1 MPVWWRLH
9 LSQHILL
16 DYTWWPH
23 LHDGEQPAFSK
34 GEHANSRTVERNRPK
49 PLTSI
54 MKTKVLVGVAAA
66 LFLTTTALQAQTF
79 TGIDLGTPALPG
91 SVTSNPDG
99 TKTIVGGGADIWGT
113 ADAGYYYYATISDP
127 VWDAVVH
134 VRDLQG
140 PDWWTKCEL
149 MVRMPGPTGA
159 PAANDPFIAAMTTR
173 IAGQNQVAP
182 QWRTARGGN
191 ADWNQFDQT
200 VRPTY
205 PGTWLRITRTGS
217 LFTMWYGNDGV
228 NWTKYVDIDTAKTDV
243 VGSDNGTRFGTP
255 WPDTVYVGVAV
266 TAHNDSDMTGG
277 VAVISDLK
285 ITSSP
290 TPPNLVIL
298 QDVQDATAYVGTA
311 ALFSFSATNSA
322 IPNGYVGSYQ
332 WYKNGTAVQGAV
344 GNQFNF
350 IASAADNGAKVYC
363 KAFSGSASIQSRE
376 ATLTVKP
383 GATYTGY
390 LKWEWF
396 SGQSRA
402 NIEVGN
408 CGPANRIMDITA
420 FETIT
425 GYADNYASRVSG
437 LFIPPET
444 GKYVFFVAADDD
456 ADLFLS
462 TDDSPSN
469 KRLIAQETAWS
480 PARTWVTSPASDIN
494 QKRSDW
500 FTPDEGMTYP
510 YQSGIDLVKGQSYY
524 IEAVH
529 HEGGGG
535 DNLAVTFKLIDQPD
549 PADGDAP
556 KMTNGVISMLT
567 WTPTKLDVA
576 TNPLDADMFE
586 DQSVTFT
593 AAFSTDAETLP
604 KLQWQRQAPGSS
616 DWVDIAGATIGSYT
630 LTTRLADNGTK
641 FRCVATIPYAGLTAA
656 SAPATLTVKAA
667 PFITGLVK
675 RELWGPNNS
684 SVTRAQVEAG
694 TAGLP
699 NSTDYLNSFA
709 TTDFAENYVQR
720 LSCYFVPPTTG
731 DYVFFVCS
739 DDDSDLFLS
748 TNEDPAN
755 KRLIAQESGWS
766 GARAWNSVGGGSTV
780 SQKRSDQFSPDGGV
794 TTPYASGI
802 HLEAGK
808 RYYIEAVH
816 HEGTGGDNLA
826 ATYKLISE
834 ADPNDGDYTKL
845 TGSVIG
851 VKAPAPTRLDI
862 TVQPQ
867 DVVAHGWDQAIFTV
881 DASTDALYP
890 PTYQWRRNGTPIPG
904 ATAKTYSLVTCL
916 SDNGAEFDC
925 VVSLA
930 GYATPA
936 ISRKAKLT
944 VLGDAVFVPGT
955 LKAERFSNQNRENVL
970 AGRVGAPNLVE
981 YYSTFEAPV
990 DVADNYA
997 RRVSGFFIP
1006 AVTGNYV
1013 FFTCSDDDSDLY
1025 ISTDDQPCNK
1035 RLVAQEQGWSP
1046 NRQWNVANGG
1056 SVDMKRSDRWSP
1068 DGGATVPWANGIRLE
1083 AGKRYYI
1090 EGVMH
1095 EGGGGDNF
1103 SATFKL
1109 IDDPDPENDTPSA
1122 FVAAVIGHMEPP
1134 AAQEIKF
1141 TKITV
1146 NANGTITV
1154 EWTGG
1159 GTLEATPSLDP
1170 GKVNWQPVPGAT
1182 SPFTFAPTEKML
1194 FGRIKK

>member
-1 MPVWWRLH
+1 
-9 LSQHILL
+9 
-16 DYTWWPH
+16 
-23 LHDGEQPAFSK
+23 
-34 GEHANSRTVERNRPK
+34 
-49 PLTSI
+49 
-54 MKTKVLVGVAAA
+54 MKTKVLVGVATAV
-66 LFLTTTALQAQTF
+66 FLTTTALQAQTF
-79 TGIDLGTPALPG
+79 TGIDLGTPSLPG

-140 PDWWTKCEL
+140 PDNWTKCEL
-149 MVRMPGPTGA
+149 MVRLPDGA
-159 PAANDPFIAAMTTR
+159 TPAADDPFIAAMTTR
-173 IAGQNQVAP
+173 TGGQNQIAP
-182 QWRTARGGN
+182 QWRTARAGN
-191 ADWNQFDQT
+191 ADWNALGRT

-205 PGTWLRITRTGS
+205 PGTWLRVQRQWSI
-217 LFTMWYGNDGV
+217 FTMWYGNDGV

-243 VGSDNGTRFGTP
+243 VGSDNGTTFGEA
-255 WPDTVYVGVAV
+255 WPNTVFVGVAV
-266 TAHNDSDMTGG
+266 TAHNDSDATGG

-285 ITSSP
+285 ITKGPSTP
-290 TPPNLVIL
+290 TLAIVE
-298 QDVQDATAYVGTA
+298 DVQDATAIVGTA
-311 ALFSFSATNSA
+311 AIFSFAVTNTA
-322 IPNGYVGSYQ
+322 IENGIVSDYQ
-332 WYKNGTAVQGAV
+332 WYKNGSPIAGAT
-344 GNQFNF
+344 GSRLNF
-350 IASAADNGAKVYC
+350 ITGASDNGAKVYC
-363 KAFSGSASIQSRE
+363 KASLAGVSIQSRE
-376 ATLTVKP
+376 ATLTVNP
-383 GATYTGY
+383 GTSYVGY

-396 SGQSRA
+396 SGQTRVNVA
-402 NIEVGN
+402 GGN
-408 CGPANRIMDITA
+408 CGPANRIMDINQCATPVN
-420 FETIT
+420 
-425 GYADNYASRVSG
+425 YADNYASRVSG
-437 LFIPPET
+437 LFVPAET

-456 ADLFLS
+456 TDVFLS
-462 TDDSPSN
+462 TDENPAN

-480 PARTWVTSPASDIN
+480 DARQWITSPASDVN

-500 FTPDEGMTYP
+500 FTPDQGMTYP
-510 YQSGIDLVKGQSYY
+510 YQEGIDLVKDQPYY
-524 IEAVH
+524 IEVVQR
-529 HEGGGG
+529 EGGGG
-535 DNLAVTFKLIDQPD
+535 DHLGVTFKLITEAD
-549 PADGDAP
+549 PADGTATRL
-556 KMTNGVISMLT
+556 TNGVIRMLT
-567 WTPTKLDVA
+567 WAPTKLDVA
-576 TNPLDADMFE
+576 TNPLDASMFE

-616 DWVDIAGATIGSYT
+616 DWVDIAGATTGSYT
-630 LTTRLADNGTK
+630 LTTRLVDNGAK
-641 FRCVATIPYAGLTAA
+641 FRCVATIPYAGLTATTTA
-656 SAPATLTVKAA
+656 ATLTVKEA

-675 RELWGPNNS
+675 RELWGPDNS

-699 NSTDYLNSFA
+699 NTTDYLSSFA

-748 TNEDPAN
+748 TDEDPAN

-766 GARAWNSVGGGSTV
+766 GARAWNSIGGGSTV
-780 SQKRSDQFSPDGGV
+780 SQKRSDQFSPDGG
-794 TTPYASGI
+794 TTYPYASGI
-802 HLEAGK
+802 RLEAGK
-808 RYYIEAVH
+808 RYYLEAVH
-816 HEGTGGDNLA
+816 HEGTGGDNVA
-826 ATYKLISE
+826 ATYKLFSE

-890 PTYQWRRNGTPIPG
+890 PTYQWRRNGNPIPG

-970 AGRVGAPNLVE
+970 AGRVGAPDLLA
-981 YYSTFEAPV
+981 YYSSFEAPV
-990 DVADNYA
+990 GAADNYVL
-997 RRVSGFFIP
+997 RVSGFFIP

-1035 RLVAQEQGWSP
+1035 RLVAQEQGWSN
-1046 NRQWNVANGG
+1046 NREWNSANGG

-1068 DGGATVPWANGIRLE
+1068 DGGMTIPWAEGIRLE

-1109 IDDPDPENDTPSA
+1109 IDDPDPENGTPTA
-1122 FVAAVIGHMEPP
+1122 FVAAVIGHMEAP
-1134 AAQEIKF
+1134 AAEEIKF

-1170 GKVNWQPVPGAT
+1170 DKVNWQPVPGAT
-1182 SPFTFAPTEKML
+1182 SPFTFTPTEKML

>member
-1 MPVWWRLH
+1 M
-9 LSQHILL
+9 
-16 DYTWWPH
+16 
-23 LHDGEQPAFSK
+23 
-34 GEHANSRTVERNRPK
+34 
-49 PLTSI
+49 TS
-54 MKTKVLVGVAAA
+54 A
-66 LFLTTTALQAQTF
+66 LKAQTF
-79 TGIDLGTPALPG
+79 TGIDLGTPSLPG

-113 ADAGYYYYATISDP
+113 SDAGYYYYTTVSDP

-140 PDWWTKCEL
+140 PDTWTKCEL
-149 MVRMPGPTGA
+149 MVRVPGPTGA

-173 IAGQNQVAP
+173 VEGQNQVAP

-191 ADWNQFDQT
+191 ADWNTFGKT

-205 PGTWLRITRTGS
+205 PGTWLRIQRVGS
-217 LFTMWYGNDGV
+217 VFTMWYGNDGV

-255 WPDTVYVGVAV
+255 WPETVYVGVAV
-266 TAHNDSDMTGG
+266 TAHNDSDLTGG

-285 ITSSP
+285 VTVTP
-290 TPPNLVIL
+290 TTPNLTIL

-311 ALFSFSATNSA
+311 AIFSFSATNSA
-322 IPNGYVGSYQ
+322 IPNGYVGTYQ
-332 WYKNGTAVQGAV
+332 WYKNGTPLEGAV
-344 GNQFNF
+344 GNQLNF
-350 IASAADNGAKVYC
+350 IAGASDDGAKIYC
-363 KAFSGSASIQSRE
+363 KAMSGGSSIQSRE

-383 GATYTGY
+383 GTTYTGY

-396 SGQSRA
+396 SGQSRQ
-402 NIEVGN
+402 NVEVGN
-408 CGPANRIMDITA
+408 CGPANRIMEITSCA
-420 FETIT
+420 TPA

-456 ADLFLS
+456 TDVFLS
-462 TDDSPSN
+462 TDENPAN
-469 KRLIAQETAWS
+469 KRLIAQETSWS
-480 PARTWVTSPASDIN
+480 DVREWTTSPASDIN

-500 FTPDEGMTYP
+500 FTPDGGMTYP
-510 YQSGIDLVKGQSYY
+510 YQDGIDLVKDKPYY
-524 IEAVH
+524 IEVVQ

-535 DNLAVTFKLIDQPD
+535 DHLAVTFKLITDPD
-549 PADGDAP
+549 PANGDAS
-556 KMTNGVISMLT
+556 KLTNGVIRMLT
-567 WTPTKLDVA
+567 WVPTKLEVV
-576 TNPLDADMFE
+576 TNPTDATMFE
-586 DQSVTFT
+586 DQSITFT

-604 KLQWQRQAPGSS
+604 RLQWQRQAPGSTTWS
-616 DWVDIAGATIGSYT
+616 DIAGATSTSYT
-630 LTTRLADNGTK
+630 LTTRLADNGAK
-641 FRCVATIPYAGLTAA
+641 FRCVATIPYAGLTATTTE
-656 SAPATLTVKAA
+656 ATLTVKEA

-675 RELWGPNNS
+675 RELWGPDNS

-699 NSTDYLNSFA
+699 NTTDYLTSFA

-720 LSCYFVPPTTG
+720 LSCYFVPPVTG
-731 DYVFFVCS
+731 DYVFFICS

-748 TNEDPAN
+748 TDEDPAN

-780 SQKRSDQFSPDGGV
+780 SQKRSDQFTPDGGV
-794 TTPYASGI
+794 TYPYASGI
-802 HLEAGK
+802 RLQAGK
-808 RYYIEAVH
+808 RYYLEAVH
-816 HEGTGGDNLA
+816 HEGTGGDNVS
-826 ATYKLISE
+826 ATYKLIT
-834 ADPNDGDYTKL
+834 DPDPVDGEYTKL

-851 VKAPAPTRLDI
+851 VKAPAPTRLEI
-862 TVQPQ
+862 TSQPQ
-867 DVVAHGWDQAIFTV
+867 DVVAHGWDQAIFSV
-881 DASTDALYP
+881 EVSTDALYP
-890 PTYQWRRNGTPIPG
+890 PTYQWRRNGTPIPN
-904 ATAKTYSLVTCL
+904 ATGKVYSLVTSL

-925 VVSLA
+925 VVNLA
-930 GYATPA
+930 GYPTPV

-944 VLGDAVFVPGT
+944 VLGDAVFVPGK

-970 AGRVGAPNLVE
+970 NGNVGAPNLVE
-981 YYSTFEAPV
+981 LYTSFEAPV
-990 DVADNYA
+990 NAADNYA
-997 RRVSGFFIP
+997 LRVSGLFIP
-1006 AVTGNYV
+1006 KVTGNYV

-1035 RLVAQEQGWSP
+1035 RLVAQEQGWSN
-1046 NRQWNVANGG
+1046 NREWNTANGG
-1056 SVDMKRSDRWSP
+1056 SADMKRSDRWSP
-1068 DGGATVPWANGIRLE
+1068 DGGWTVPWADGIRLE

-1109 IDDPDPENDTPSA
+1109 IDDPDPENGTPTA
-1122 FVAAVIGHMEPP
+1122 FVGDVIGYMEAP

-1146 NANGTITV
+1146 NPNGTITL

-1159 GTLEATPSLDP
+1159 GTLQAATSLTPPIQWTD
-1170 GKVNWQPVPGAT
+1170 VPGAT
-1182 SPFTFAPTEKML
+1182 SPFTFQPTEKMM
-1194 FGRIKK
+1194 FGRIIKR